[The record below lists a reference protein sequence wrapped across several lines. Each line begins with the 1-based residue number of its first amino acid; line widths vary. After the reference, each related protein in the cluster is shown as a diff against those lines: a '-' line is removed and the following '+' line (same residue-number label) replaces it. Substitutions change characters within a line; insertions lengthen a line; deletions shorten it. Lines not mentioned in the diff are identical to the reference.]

1 MSNKGMIINECERM
15 NAARR
20 VFEGRID
27 SASFFRNIHGD
38 LLISGVEAGNMA
50 MVLDLFYSGLEKNDM
65 PTILLTSHPE
75 LMTAV

>member
-27 SASFFRNIHGD
+27 SASFFRKIHGD
-38 LLISGVEAGNMA
+38 LLIRHVNASNTGH
-50 MVLDLFYSGLEKNDM
+50 Y
-65 PTILLTSHPE
+65 
-75 LMTAV
+75 